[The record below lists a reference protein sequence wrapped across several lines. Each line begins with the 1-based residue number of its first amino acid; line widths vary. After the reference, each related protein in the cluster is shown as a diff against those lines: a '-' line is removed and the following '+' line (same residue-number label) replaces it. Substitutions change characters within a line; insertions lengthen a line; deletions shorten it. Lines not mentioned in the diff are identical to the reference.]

1 MYQARVRM
9 PQMGSSVHESTV
21 IEWKKAV
28 GDRVLKGEPLVS
40 AESDKV
46 EFAIEAPASGVLKEI
61 LVASEK
67 IVAVGE
73 VLAVLETDEPF
84 SEEEITPPTPSGPPK
99 TSEWTAPVAP
109 MKRERY
115 KPTSPRPT
123 QRPLQAEDGGITT
136 PQADLNYNMPL
147 ISRNMWLSP
156 RVQRLAAE
164 HGLNLGAVA
173 SLAGSGTNGRVTAQD
188 VDRLIAAK
196 NSQESDIIKLIFSPM
211 VPPEARERT
220 EPLSRLRKRIAENLT
235 RSVQQIPQVTTFLE
249 VDMSDITA
257 WRAAHKDEF
266 EHKHGAKLTYN
277 PFFALAIIAAL
288 RDPENERL
296 NGTFEDDAL
305 TIKRYVNLGLAV
317 DSPEG
322 LMVPVLRDADGL
334 GFADLVLA
342 LTDIADRARTGK
354 LAPEEVKEGTITLTN
369 FGASGAL
376 WGNPIINPPEA
387 AIVGTGAVAPRAI
400 ALPGGGVGVRPTMGL
415 SVTFDHRANNGIAA
429 GRFAATVRTALEG
442 MDLSQLEF

>member
-1 MYQARVRM
+1 MHQARVRM

-28 GDRVLKGEPLVS
+28 GDHVLKGDPLLS

-46 EFAIEAPASGVLKEI
+46 EFEIDAPASGVLKEI

-73 VLAVLETDEPF
+73 VLAILETEEEF
-84 SEEEITPPTPSGPPK
+84 SEEEIAPPARSGPPK

-109 MKRERY
+109 MKREKY
-115 KPTSPRPT
+115 KPTAPRPD
-123 QRPLQAEDGGITT
+123 RPLQAGDGGITP
-136 PQADLNYNMPL
+136 PQADINCNMPL
-147 ISRNMWLSP
+147 NARNMWLSP
-156 RVQRLAAE
+156 RVQRLAAA
-164 HGLNLGAVA
+164 HGLDLGAVA
-173 SLAGSGTNGRVTAQD
+173 ALAGSGENGRVTAQD
-188 VDRLIAAK
+188 VERLITDK
-196 NSQESDIIKLIFSPM
+196 NSQAPDIIKLNFSPIA
-211 VPPEARERT
+211 PTEARERT

-266 EHKHGAKLTYN
+266 EQKRGAKLTYN

-296 NGTFEDDAL
+296 NGSFENETL
-305 TIKRYVNLGLAV
+305 TIKRYVHLGLAV

-322 LMVPVLRDADGL
+322 LMVPVLKDADCL
-334 GFADLVLA
+334 SFADLTLA
-342 LTDIADRARTGK
+342 LADLAERARTGH
-354 LAPEEVKEGTITLTN
+354 LAPDEVKEGTITLTN

-376 WGNPIINPPEA
+376 WGNPIINPPEV
-387 AIVGTGAVAPRAI
+387 AIIGTGAVAPRAV
-400 ALPGGGVGVRPTMGL
+400 ALPGVGVGVRPTMGL
-415 SVTFDHRANNGIAA
+415 SITFDHRANDGMAA
-429 GRFAATVRTALEG
+429 GRFAAAVRAALEG
-442 MDLSQLEF
+442 MDLSQLEY